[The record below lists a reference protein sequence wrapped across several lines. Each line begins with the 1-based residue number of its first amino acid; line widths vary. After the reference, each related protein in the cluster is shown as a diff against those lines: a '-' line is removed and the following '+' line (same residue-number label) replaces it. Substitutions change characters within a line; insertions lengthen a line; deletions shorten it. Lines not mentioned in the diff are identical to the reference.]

1 MHGYNKMIN
10 SFFYD
15 DKKLPIDIN
24 NEKNDDNA
32 NYVNKDEKIAPQTL
46 ENNSYD
52 VSIDKSHES
61 TCVINKSY
69 SEYFEAHE
77 NLKIDKIDLKGINKN
92 SNNVEDDNFK
102 NKSINPQL
110 GENNSDEDLSNESIT
125 NETELGDEKNIY
137 DNNIAIDTEENEK
150 DNINLSEE
158 NKNDENAVKFETVD
172 NETTRVNS
180 EKILENKD
188 LKNVFSV
195 FKLGNNKIQSI
206 KALCQDYKNNLNK
219 RFREK
224 IRKLNSFIY
233 YNNDNNFLD
242 KHIKIGYIN
251 DIDKMDALKNERIS
265 RLFLYI
271 DDINK
276 LQQTLKDKQ
285 NDDSKLLEDDKNEQ
299 FYDSNENIED
309 FFIFDRAFSN
319 INNDVDSMFTECA
332 NSSVFRDDASIDNLL
347 DEGIGRSNEEC
358 NIYNLFSNFSFK
370 NYYML
375 YINKN
380 LCSIYDC
387 TPMIIKKFA
396 QKINSYNTMRKSN
409 DNIKS
414 DKHNNNDNAENIS
427 LPPEF
432 KDNPNYYYGN
442 FAYGQNENFDAYI
455 QFHCEKWQENIYDT
469 VEVNSLE
476 LNFDRL
482 RCNIM

>member
-10 SFFYD
+10 SFFCN
-15 DKKLPIDIN
+15 DKKLPVDIN
-24 NEKNDDNA
+24 DEKNDNIA
-32 NYVNKDEKIAPQTL
+32 NGVSKDEQNDPQTL

-52 VSIDKSHES
+52 NSVNKSHES
-61 TCVINKSY
+61 TCVRNQSY
-69 SEYFEAHE
+69 GEYFEAHE
-77 NLKIDKIDLKGINKN
+77 NPKLNKIDFEDINKN
-92 SNNVEDDNFK
+92 GNNAEDDKFK

-110 GENNSDEDLSNESIT
+110 GDNNLDENLSNESIT
-125 NETELGDEKNIY
+125 NEAELGEEKNIC
-137 DNNIAIDTEENEK
+137 DNNIANETEENEK
-150 DNINLSEE
+150 DNLNLSEE
-158 NKNDENAVKFETVD
+158 NKNDENAVKTEAVD
-172 NETTRVNS
+172 NEITKVDS
-180 EKILENKD
+180 ENIIENKD

-206 KALCQDYKNNLNK
+206 KALCQNYKNNLNK

-233 YNNDNNFLD
+233 YNNDNNFID
-242 KHIKIGYIN
+242 KHIKVGYIN
-251 DIDKMDALKNERIS
+251 DIDKMDALKNERMS

-276 LQQTLKDKQ
+276 LQQTLKDQQ
-285 NDDSKLLEDDKNEQ
+285 NDDSKLLGGDKKEQ
-299 FYDSNENIED
+299 FYDSNENVED

-319 INNDVDSMFTECA
+319 ISNDVDSMFTECA
-332 NSSVFRDDASIDNLL
+332 NSSFFRDDSSIDNLL
-347 DEGIGRSNEEC
+347 DDGIGRSNEEC

-370 NYYML
+370 NNYMFH
-375 YINKN
+375 INKN

-396 QKINSYNTMRKSN
+396 QKINSYNTTRKRSDDIN
-409 DNIKS
+409 S
-414 DKHNNNDNAENIS
+414 DKHDNDDNAKNIC

-442 FAYGQNENFDAYI
+442 FVYGQNENFDAYI